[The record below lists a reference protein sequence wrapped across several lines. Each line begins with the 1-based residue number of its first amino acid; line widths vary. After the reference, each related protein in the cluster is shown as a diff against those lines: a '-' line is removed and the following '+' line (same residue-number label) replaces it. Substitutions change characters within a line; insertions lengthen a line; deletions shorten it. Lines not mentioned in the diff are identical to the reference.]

1 MSDTLKVT
9 GIILRR
15 TNYKEADRIL
25 SVLTREHGQLAVI
38 ARGVRREQ
46 SRLAGGIEL
55 FATCEL
61 SLVKSAM
68 NLQGMWTLTGA
79 RLMHFYDYIMTDYDR
94 LQFGYDAIKRVSKL
108 ADAIDSPELYDVL
121 LGVIELLNKSTVDLR
136 ITKAWFYLKLARLSG
151 MELNLLTDSNGMQ
164 LVEGASYD
172 YNKADG
178 VFVFNSQGQYN
189 TAVLKLLRVLLAND
203 ATVAARLSGID
214 DAVLSNAVYLAATAA
229 QV

>member
-1 MSDTLKVT
+1 M
-9 GIILRR
+9 
-15 TNYKEADRIL
+15 
-25 SVLTREHGQLAVI
+25 
-38 ARGVRREQ
+38 
-46 SRLAGGIEL
+46 
-55 FATCEL
+55 
-61 SLVKSAM
+61 
-68 NLQGMWTLTGA
+68 
-79 RLMHFYDYIMTDYDR
+79 
-94 LQFGYDAIKRVSKL
+94 
-108 ADAIDSPELYDVL
+108 
-121 LGVIELLNKSTVDLR
+121 LNKSTVDLR

-151 MELNLLTDSNGMQ
+151 MELNLLTDGNGMQ

-214 DAVLSNAVYLAATAA
+214 DTVLSNAVYLAATAA